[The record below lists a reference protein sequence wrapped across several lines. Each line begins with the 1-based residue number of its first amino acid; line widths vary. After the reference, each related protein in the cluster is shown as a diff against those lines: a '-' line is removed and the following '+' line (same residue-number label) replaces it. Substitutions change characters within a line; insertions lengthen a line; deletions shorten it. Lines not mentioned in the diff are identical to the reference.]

1 MDALNDVVKNLSWEP
16 QNITIKERVLQEL
29 ELCIL
34 VDFCMA
40 MD

>member
-1 MDALNDVVKNLSWEP
+1 MDSLNDVVKTLNWEP
-16 QNITIKERVLQEL
+16 QKIAIKKRVLQEL